1 MNAVLPY
8 LKAVLGFIT
17 PGAVILGSAVTQA
30 SDGGS
35 AITAAEWVTAAVACV
50 VTGSL
55 VFGVPNKDPKA
66 LHQHESVQPPRH
78 KG

>member
-1 MNAVLPY
+1 MDRIKPY
-8 LKAVLGFIT
+8 AKAVLGFIT
-17 PGAVILGSAVTQA
+17 PGAVVIGSAVTAA

-55 VFGVPNKDPKA
+55 VFGVPNKDPRA
-66 LHQHESVQPPRH
+66 RHQDESVQPPH
-78 KG
+78 